1 MLLMGIL
8 FYFTQLGEAL
18 RQIEKAYPDT
28 PATMEAKLLGKRW
41 INTNAD

>member
-1 MLLMGIL
+1 MLITGIL
-8 FYFTQLGEAL
+8 FIDTQLGEVL

-41 INTNAD
+41 FNTNAD